1 MNTSEL
7 KFRAIWCPATTVA
20 PRLPISRAI
29 TAKMLDSANTA
40 MPMGRPTPIRRL
52 MTGHCGRSKR
62 TSTRLLW

>member
-20 PRLPISRAI
+20 PRLPINRAI

-40 MPMGRPTPIRRL
+40 ISMGKPMPSRRL
-52 MTGHCGRSKR
+52 ITDHCGQSKR
-62 TSTRLLW
+62 LNSWLD